1 MNAGEKKLKLS
12 VLTIGSSHTG
22 GAGVGTFLS
31 GHPTLKVRN
40 KGKWKSKGTM
50 KSKRGH
56 SPHSYGVGVQ
66 KRLKRVQVR

>member
-1 MNAGEKKLKLS
+1 MNAGEKKLS

-22 GAGVGTFLS
+22 GAGVGTFLR

-50 KSKRGH
+50 KRKRGH
-56 SPHSYGVGVQ
+56 SPQQLRYQGA
-66 KRLKRVQVR
+66 VR